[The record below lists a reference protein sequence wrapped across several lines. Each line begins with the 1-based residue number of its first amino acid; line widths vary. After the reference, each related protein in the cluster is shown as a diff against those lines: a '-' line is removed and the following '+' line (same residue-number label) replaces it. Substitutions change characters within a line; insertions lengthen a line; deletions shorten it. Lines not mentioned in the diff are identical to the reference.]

1 MENWR
6 SDNSNPVKMARIPYT
21 PVSLLNTSIREINS
35 APVWRL
41 MIPSTDYFGADQLR
55 CHIRAEPARRK
66 LTFGRG
72 SRTLNDDPIVVG
84 VRVVRCASEEYKSRN
99 KAALT
104 RRKLA
109 LLSNAKAVC
118 LGREISLLGLP
129 KPIASCGCKARL
141 VLYAA

>member
-1 MENWR
+1 M
-6 SDNSNPVKMARIPYT
+6 SYI
-21 PVSLLNTSIREINS
+21 
-35 APVWRL
+35 
-41 MIPSTDYFGADQLR
+41 G
-55 CHIRAEPARRK
+55 AEPARRK

-72 SRTLNDDPIVVG
+72 SRTLNGDPIVVG
-84 VRVVRCASEEYKSRN
+84 VRVVRCASEEYKPRN
-99 KAALT
+99 KAALLT